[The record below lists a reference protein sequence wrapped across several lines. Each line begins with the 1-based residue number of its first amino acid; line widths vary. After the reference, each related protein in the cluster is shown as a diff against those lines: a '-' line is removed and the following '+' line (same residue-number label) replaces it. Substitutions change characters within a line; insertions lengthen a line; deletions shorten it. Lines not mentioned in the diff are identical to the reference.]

1 MRALP
6 ILLLLAGSAL
16 AAPKAQ
22 KPAPPPPPAPVQP
35 QPTHAEGQ
43 YGGVEPGQTPKAE
56 PGRKPKKPPPKGT
69 LAWIGFEAKSGGSEL
84 FFQSI
89 APFEVAQHVQNGTL
103 VIELNG
109 LTQLGHNTWRQLD
122 TRFFDTPVAKI
133 VASRSG
139 GGKGKAAHLEV
150 RVTFKNPKDAKEA
163 SLRTA
168 TEADGYFYAYLQF
181 GGGAAAAPSTQE
193 PEK

>member
-6 ILLLLAGSAL
+6 ILLLLAGSAS

-22 KPAPPPPPAPVQP
+22 KPAPPPPPAAPVQP
-35 QPTHAEGQ
+35 QPTHAEGD
-43 YGGVEPGQTPKAE
+43 YGGVEPGQGQKPE
-56 PGRKPKKPPPKGT
+56 PGKKAKKPPPKGT
-69 LAWIGFEAKSGGSEL
+69 LSWIGFETKNGGSEL

-133 VASRSG
+133 VAART
-139 GGKGKAAHLEV
+139 GGKKGAHLEV

-163 SLRTA
+163 GVRTA
-168 TEADGYFYAYLQF
+168 TEADGFFYAYLSF
-181 GGGAAAAPSTQE
+181 GGGGGAVNMNE